1 MLNIALINASPKA
14 KDSASGYLL
23 EELKPLLK
31 DSAVSEYVMRTAQL
45 KEMDTLLKQDAVVF
59 AFPLYVDGIPSHLL
73 HCLSQWEELAK
84 GQKSA
89 LRVYAIVNCGFYEG
103 HQNQNA
109 LQILMN
115 WCAKAGLT
123 WGQGIGI
130 GCGGMVAAIHGIPHG
145 KGPKKRISLA
155 LESLAEHILSGEGS
169 EDIDTQ
175 PVFPRSLYK
184 LAGEMGWRQAAKS
197 NGLKSKDLKLQR

>member
-1 MLNIALINASPKA
+1 MLKIALINASPKA

-31 DSAVSEYVMRTAQL
+31 ESAVSEYIMRTGQL
-45 KEMDTLLKQDAVVF
+45 KEMETLLHQDAVVF
-59 AFPLYVDGIPSHLL
+59 AFPLYVDGIPAHLL
-73 HCLSQWEELAK
+73 HCLSRWEELAK
-84 GQKSA
+84 GQKPG

-103 HQNQNA
+103 CQNQNA
-109 LQILMN
+109 LQMLKN

-130 GCGGMVAAIHGIPHG
+130 GCGGMIAAIHGIPHG

-169 EDIDTQ
+169 ENIYTQ
-175 PVFPRSLYK
+175 PGFPRFLYK

-197 NGLKSKDLKLQR
+197 NGLKTRDLNLQR